1 MNDLKLL
8 LKVILIVVIILI
20 IMIKLCTNTKYSIN
34 QNFTQFTQ
42 NINITAIVLNY
53 NRPHNI
59 PKLVEKLKNIK
70 FINEIIISHG
80 KKETTILI
88 DDPIVVNETEVGNKY
103 FSANRFEIANLAK
116 NDFIMF
122 IDDDIYPSI
131 SWMNKVISKINND
144 GLTSWQNLYSPYP
157 RKCDNSL
164 YKFSNLGMNYNIVLT
179 KLAIIRKDRAVRI
192 WNKIKETKYLDTLLK
207 NKGNGEDIVLS
218 TFVRLFGGENIYV
231 SGKIYQLDGDN
242 GYSSMDTHYLKR
254 DDLCN
259 DLYKS
264 IYNNNFNQVIEKNI
278 MQTSYHK
285 SIEDLPIE
293 IQHNIKKIKQNNPE
307 YKYYYYNNDDIIDF
321 IKGNYDN
328 EVLRLYNCIND
339 CYGAAKSDFFRYLWI
354 YRMGGVYLDIK
365 SGLTK
370 KLSNIIK
377 PFDEI
382 ILSSWLNKQIIKYN
396 FNKGYGEP
404 HLNTGFGE
412 FLQWNIISRKGHPFL
427 KAVIDQV
434 KLNIKL
440 NNKKYIGK
448 KLILHT
454 TGPIVYTTEILNILP
469 YHNFT
474 FHFNKINNSLKY
486 TIFKSHKIHRSKVQS
501 GNDYTICK
509 KPLSKC

>member
-1 MNDLKLL
+1 MNDVKLL
-8 LKVILIVVIILI
+8 LKIILI
-20 IMIKLCTNTKYSIN
+20 IIIISIIVIKWCSNKSIIN
-34 QNFTQFTQ
+34 QNFTKFTR

-70 FINEIIISHG
+70 VINEIIISHG

-103 FSANRFEIANLAK
+103 FSANRFEIADMAK
-116 NDFIMF
+116 NDYIMF
-122 IDDDIYPSI
+122 IDDDIYPSNR
-131 SWMNKVISKINND
+131 WVNKVIRKINND

-157 RKCDNSL
+157 RICNNSI
-164 YKFSNLGMNYNIVLT
+164 YKFSSMGLNYNIVLT

-192 WNKIKETKYLDTLLK
+192 WNKMKETKYLDILLE
-207 NKGNGEDIVLS
+207 NKGNGEDIVFS
-218 TFVRLFGGENIYV
+218 TFVRLFGGKNIHV
-231 SGKIYQLDGDN
+231 SGKIYELDGDN

-254 DDLCN
+254 DNLCN
-259 DLYKS
+259 DLNKS
-264 IYNNNFNQVIEKNI
+264 IYNNDFNQIIEKNI

-285 SIEDLPIE
+285 SIEDLPIK
-293 IQHNIKKIKQNNPE
+293 IQNNIKKMKQENPE

-321 IKGNYDN
+321 IKSNYDN

-365 SGLTK
+365 SGLTNK
-370 KLSNIIK
+370 ISDIIK

-382 ILSSWLNKQIIKYN
+382 ILSSWFHKKMFKYN
-396 FNKGYGEP
+396 IYKSYGENI
-404 HLNTGFGE
+404 LNTGFGE

-427 KAVIDQV
+427 KAVIDQI

-440 NNKKYIGK
+440 NNKKHIGK
-448 KLILHT
+448 ELILQT
-454 TGPIVYTTEILNILP
+454 TGPTVYTKEIIKILP

-474 FHFNKINNSLKY
+474 FYNNKINNSLKY
-486 TIFKSHKIHRSKVQS
+486 TIFKSHKIHRTKVQS
-501 GNDYTICK
+501 GNDYTICNK
-509 KPLSKC
+509 RLSKC